1 MLRCCR
7 ESGVARSRRVIPG
20 AVSATKVTYW
30 STGPKDAPM
39 TSTGVVYRPEGS
51 PPEGGWP
58 VISYAHG
65 TVGVAD
71 QCAPSSSVPLE
82 RTATHLGHWL
92 EQGYAVVTTDYVG
105 LGTPGVHPYLD
116 GRSAAHSVVDMVR
129 AARAVDDDLSS
140 AWVAMGQSQGG
151 QATMFTASLPLITR
165 RSWTTAALSPLV
177 SPRTSRIFYRL
188 GGPAFPAL
196 PLKGTTVYIAN
207 VLDGLRASRPD
218 IDIDSYLTPLG
229 KTILDDVEN
238 NMCYTE
244 ARTKYG
250 TVTLG
255 QVLTKSLDNPVF
267 MEAARELLTV
277 PTAGIRPPVL
287 HWSGVVGHRC
297 SGTADTEVRG

>member
-1 MLRCCR
+1 
-7 ESGVARSRRVIPG
+7 
-20 AVSATKVTYW
+20 
-30 STGPKDAPM
+30 M
-39 TSTGVVYRPEGS
+39 TSTGVVVS
-51 PPEGGWP
+51 PRGISARGWLP

-151 QATMFTASLPLITR
+151 QATMFTASLATDYAPELDYRGACRHWCPLE
-165 RSWTTAALSPLV
+165 
-177 SPRTSRIFYRL
+177 TSRIFYRSVVRL
-188 GGPAFPAL
+188 FPAL

-250 TVTLG
+250 TVTTRAGADEVAG
-255 QVLTKSLDNPVF
+255 QSSIHGGC
-267 MEAARELLTV
+267 A
-277 PTAGIRPPVL
+277 
-287 HWSGVVGHRC
+287 
-297 SGTADTEVRG
+297 